1 MKAVDKLRK
10 RNHIKINYNI
20 LPFGDDIN
28 KLISSFDEEKKY
40 FAHVMIIVYL

>member
-28 KLISSFDEEKKY
+28 KLISSFDEEEKN
-40 FAHVMIIVYL
+40 ISRTL